1 MDQDLIGNHF
11 MALRMLLSDDQLA
24 NLINETFS
32 TTRLRS
38 VVWRNKAISAYV
50 ETPLAEGVLTVM
62 LALADPSYI
71 VVITDFK
78 GERWQTRFIGK
89 AMIPKLNQTNFSFR
103 FGQMRV

>member
-1 MDQDLIGNHF
+1 
-11 MALRMLLSDDQLA
+11 MALGMPLSDIQLA

-32 TTRLRS
+32 TTQLHS
-38 VVWRNKAISAYV
+38 VVWRDKAISAYI
-50 ETPLAEGVLTVM
+50 ETPLAEGILTVM
-62 LALADPSYI
+62 LALADPSYV

>member
-1 MDQDLIGNHF
+1 MP
-11 MALRMLLSDDQLA
+11 LSDIQLA

-32 TTRLRS
+32 TTQLRS
-38 VVWRNKAISAYV
+38 VVWRNKAISAHIK
-50 ETPLAEGVLTVM
+50 TPLAEGSLTVM
-62 LALADPSYI
+62 LALADPSYV

-78 GERWQTRFIGK
+78 GGRWQTRFIGK